1 MRILLCYPGPRHSTF
16 DVAAGWDE
24 ALRELGHD
32 VFSFRFDFCI
42 DFCLAAKE
50 AWEKKH
56 VGNPGAVFNMEDWQ
70 KIASE
75 QVVIAAADFQPD
87 VALIVSGMQYH
98 PRAFHILGKM
108 GIPKAVILTESP
120 YQDERQTLMLDK
132 GEVDLAFANDKASVD
147 VLGEYC
153 PVEYLPHSYAPNRHG
168 PALSESDFE
177 TDVFFCGTLFPD
189 RQEFFKPLQ
198 AVDAEFDA
206 YIIGP
211 SNWRGGYE
219 VIENKELV
227 EWYRGT
233 KIALNHHRI
242 WRGDMEADEGE
253 IAPGTAWSLNP
264 RAFEIA
270 ACGTFQLCDDQRP
283 ELHEVF
289 NGSVATYSDGAD
301 MLDKINYYLAND
313 AEREAMALEARWRV
327 RHCRFID
334 RAEQILIPAI
344 EKHL

>member
-24 ALRELGHD
+24 ALRELGHE

-120 YQDERQTLMLDK
+120 YQDERQALMLDK
-132 GEVDLAFANDKASVD
+132 GEVDLAFTNDKES
-147 VLGEYC
+147 LGPLSEFC
-153 PVEYLPHSYAPNRHG
+153 PVEYLPHSYDPSRHYPG
-168 PALSESDFE
+168 KVNGDYAS
-177 TDVFFCGTLFPD
+177 DVFFCGTLWPD
-189 RQEFFKPLQ
+189 RRTLITPLKERWDID
-198 AVDAEFDA
+198 VCV
-206 YIIGP
+206 IGP
-211 SNWRGGYE
+211 KHWRGGPGLLP
-219 VIENKELV
+219 NAELA
-227 EWYRGT
+227 EYYRGT
-233 KIALNHHRI
+233 RIALNHHRE
-242 WRGDMEADEGE
+242 WRGDIDKDEGMIE
-253 IAPGTAWSLNP
+253 TDAAWSINP

-270 ACGTFQLCDDQRP
+270 ACGAFQLSDGKRP
-283 ELHEVF
+283 ELAETF
-289 NGSVATYSDGAD
+289 GDSVATYKDGSDMQAKVD
-301 MLDKINYYLAND
+301 YFLAHD
-313 AEREAMALEARWRV
+313 AERTAMALEAKWRI
-327 RHCRFID
+327 RNCRFVD
-334 RAEQILIPAI
+334 RAEQIVLPAI
-344 EKHL
+344 AKHL